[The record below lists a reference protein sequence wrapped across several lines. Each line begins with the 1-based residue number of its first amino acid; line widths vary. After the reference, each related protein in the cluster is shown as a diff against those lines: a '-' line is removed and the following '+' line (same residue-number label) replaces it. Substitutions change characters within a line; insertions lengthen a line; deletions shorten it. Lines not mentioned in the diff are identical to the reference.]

1 MTAFIIRSARV
12 ALGAF
17 SLAFTLAATAT
28 AQDAAR
34 LQLPNFDALAK
45 RATETVDITL
55 DPSLLRLAG
64 NFMTE
69 DDADTATMR
78 ELLKGLQGIY
88 VRSYE
93 FDKAGSYSPADIEA
107 VRAQLAKGAW
117 TRLVNVRS
125 AKEGSESEVYAWV
138 EKGVSNGLAIVSAEP
153 LSFTIVNIVGSID
166 LEKLRRL
173 EGQFGIP
180 KVPAAEQKPV
190 KQ

>member
-1 MTAFIIRSARV
+1 MTLSLTRPIPATLTGL
-12 ALGAF
+12 AL
-17 SLAFTLAATAT
+17 LLLVTTTAA

-34 LQLPNFDALAK
+34 LQLPAFDGLAK

-55 DPSLLRLAG
+55 DPSLLRLAA

-69 DDADTATMR
+69 DDADEAAVK

-117 TRLVNVRS
+117 TRLVNVKS
-125 AKEGSESEVYAWV
+125 AKEGSESEVYAWM

-153 LSFTIVNIVGSID
+153 LGFTIVNIVGNID

-180 KVPAAEQKPV
+180 KVPAGEQK
-190 KQ
+190 KE